1 MFSKYKKKILL
12 SVAFGAVIF
21 LAFSIYADFDKLIK
35 TFGEFN
41 WLYFPLV
48 LALSFG
54 NYIIR
59 FYKWEYYRKI
69 LNINLKVKASF
80 LIFMS
85 TFVMSVTP
93 GKMGELLKS
102 YLVREENGTP
112 ISKSAPIIL
121 AERLTDFISIVLLC
135 IVGAYVFNYGKE
147 IIIGIGVAF
156 ILGIIIISSRKISL
170 SIISYLE
177 KIKIFHKFANKFH
190 TAYESIYALVKIKPL
205 VISTIVSAFAWFLEC
220 VGLYIVLKVYSSFTH
235 IDVSLLSAVF
245 IYGFSTLIGSIAM
258 LPGGLGVTE
267 ASITGLLILL
277 KIPKDISVASTFI
290 IRVATLWF
298 AVFIGIIAIYYYQK
312 YSHTS
317 LANLDLGKVET

>member
-1 MFSKYKKKILL
+1 MFKKYKRKILI
-12 SVAFGAVIF
+12 SVALGAIVF

-54 NYIIR
+54 NYILR
-59 FYKWEYYRKI
+59 FFKWEYYRKMLDI
-69 LNINLKVKASF
+69 RLSTKISF

-112 ISKSAPIIL
+112 VSRSAPIIV

-135 IVGAYVFNYGKE
+135 LAGAFVFNYGKE
-147 IIIGIGVAF
+147 LVIGVGVFFLAGVA
-156 ILGIIIISSRKISL
+156 LISSRTISL
-170 SIISYLE
+170 KIIDVLE
-177 KIKIFHKFANKFH
+177 KVKVFHKIGEKIRV
-190 TAYESIYALVKIKPL
+190 AYDSIYTLVKFKPL
-205 VISTIVSAFAWFLEC
+205 VIAVVISGLAWFLEC
-220 VGLYIVLKVYSSFTH
+220 LGLYVVLRVYATFTH
-235 IDVSLLSAVF
+235 IEVSLFSAVF
-245 IYGFSTLIGSIAM
+245 IYGFSTIVGSIAM

-267 ASITGLLILL
+267 AFLTGLLVLL
-277 KIPKDISVASTFI
+277 NIPKDVSVASTFI

-298 AVFIGIIAIYYYQK
+298 AVLIGVIAVYFYQK
-312 YSHTS
+312 HSHKE
-317 LANLDLGKVET
+317 LEGIDAEN

>member
-1 MFSKYKKKILL
+1 MFKKYKKKILI
-12 SVAFGAVIF
+12 SVAFGAIVF

-48 LALSFG
+48 LALSFA

-59 FYKWEYYRKI
+59 FYKWEYYRK
-69 LNINLKVKASF
+69 LLDINLTVKASF

-93 GKMGELLKS
+93 GKMGEVLKS

-112 ISKSAPIIL
+112 VSRSAPIII

-135 IVGAYVFNYGKE
+135 IAGAFVFDYGKE
-147 IIIGIGVAF
+147 LIIGVGLFF
-156 ILGIIIISSRKISL
+156 ILGVILISSRKISL
-170 SIISYLE
+170 GIISYLE
-177 KIKIFHKFANKFH
+177 KIKFLHKIAGKFQE
-190 TAYESIYALVKIKPL
+190 AYESIYILVKIKPL
-205 VISTIVSAFAWFLEC
+205 IIAVAVSAVAWFMEC
-220 VGLYIVLKVYSSFTH
+220 LGLYVVLKVYSSIT
-235 IDVSLLSAVF
+235 DVNVSIMSAVF
-245 IYGFSTLIGSIAM
+245 IYGFSTIVGSIAM

-267 ASITGLLILL
+267 ASLTGLLILL
-277 KIPKDISVASTFI
+277 NIPRDVSVASTFI

-298 AVFIGIIAIYYYQK
+298 AVLIGIIAVYFYQK
-312 YSHTS
+312 YTDS
-317 LANLDLGKVET
+317 NLESIQTES